1 MDGDSALEKNGALL
15 WKIKSQN
22 KRKKFSD
29 KEHNAQIDVQKAF
42 EANLKYISD
51 LEKNVDVIKKQF
63 VKRPQGFI

>member
-1 MDGDSALEKNGALL
+1 MG
-15 WKIKSQN
+15 IFN